1 MRKSK
6 SYPRNNW
13 EQLPTGELDKILQ
26 AELRKEDPSREVVLP
41 ILEILEEREK
51 DYPQIKEP
59 EVLLEKETVRKKTS
73 SRQFVRK
80 YAWIAAV
87 AAILCTLFM
96 TLPPAAGADSL
107 MDMLFRWTESV
118 LELIKPDRSGNEPK
132 ITEEFTSEHPGLCQV
147 YNTLSE
153 LGVTAEV
160 VPTWLHTD
168 FTLSEIKKTEVSA
181 NAKKINFVFTQYDGT
196 AILSYRILATGNIM
210 FEKENAGVEVYDYSN
225 VEHYFIENEGKC
237 SVRWSNGNVECSLST
252 NLPKEEVYRIIDSIY
267 KRNLK

>member
-59 EVLLEKETVRKKTS
+59 EVLLEKETVREKTS

-118 LELIKPDRSGNEPK
+118 LELINPNHIGEEPK

-160 VPTWLHTD
+160 VPTWLPD
-168 FTLSEIKKTEVSA
+168 GFTLSEVVQVGTLV
-181 NAKKINFVFTQYDGT
+181 DGT
-196 AILSYRILATGNIM
+196 RVNAALTYNDIIIILSYGLSVNGDAAV
-210 FEKENAGVEVYDYSN
+210 EKEDISGELYDYSN
-225 VEHYFIENEGKC
+225 VEHYIMENEYNF
-237 SVRWSNGNVECSLST
+237 SVIWVNEGVECSLNT
-252 NLPKEEVYRIIDSIY
+252 NLPKEEIYKIIDSIY
-267 KRNLK
+267 KRELQ